1 MKIGIVSRTDRDDAL
16 ELIKTIV
23 KYLEENNVTLEI
35 EKRVTDVLTEYKHY
49 STNIEEITSD
59 IVLCIGG
66 DGTVLYAQ
74 HVLSPKKIPVL
85 SINMGTVGFLTEVDP
100 EDIFE
105 CLDKLLSYD
114 FFVEE
119 RMQLDILCD
128 DEWKTVLNELVL
140 MTNQPAKMLDLTVGV
155 DDEVV
160 DEIHADGLIVST
172 PSGSTAY
179 AMSAGGPIVDPRVDA
194 ALIIPICPFK
204 LNSRP
209 IIVPSSSTITIQF
222 NKKGKHAVAVL
233 DGVTEKEYTY
243 NDEIKIKK
251 SENPAHFVRF
261 TKKFY
266 DSVNKKLIKVVN

>member
-16 ELIKTIV
+16 ELIESIV
-23 KYLEENNVTLEI
+23 KYLEESKVCIEI
-35 EKRVTDVLTEYKHY
+35 EKRVTDVLTKYSKY
-49 STNIEEITSD
+49 STNIKDMTSD

-74 HVLSPKKIPVL
+74 HTLSKKKIPVL

-100 EDIFE
+100 DDIFE

-119 RMQLDILCD
+119 RMQLDIKCD
-128 DEWKTVLNELVL
+128 GEWKSVLNELVL
-140 MTNQPAKMLDLTVGV
+140 MTNQPAKMLDLTVCL
-155 DDEVV
+155 DDEIV
-160 DEIHADGLIVST
+160 DEIHADGLIIST

-209 IIVPSSSTITIQF
+209 IIVPSSSTISIKF
-222 NKKGKHAVAVL
+222 NKVDKQAVAVL
-233 DGVTEKEYTY
+233 DGVTEKEYNY
-243 NDEIKIKK
+243 NDEIKIRK
-251 SENPAHFVRF
+251 SEHSAHFVRF

-266 DSVNKKLIKVVN
+266 DSVNKKLTKVV

>member
-1 MKIGIVSRTDRDDAL
+1 MKIGIVSRTDREDAL
-16 ELIKTIV
+16 ELIESLV
-23 KYLEENNVTLEI
+23 KYLEENKVCIEI
-35 EKRVTDVLTEYKHY
+35 EKRVTDVLKEYSKY
-49 STNIEEITSD
+49 STNIKDMDSD

-74 HVLSPKKIPVL
+74 HTLSKKKIPVL

-105 CLDKLLSYD
+105 CMDQLLSYD

-119 RMQLDILCD
+119 RMQLDIKCD
-128 DEWKTVLNELVL
+128 NEWQTVLNELVL
-140 MTNQPAKMLDLTVGV
+140 MTNQPAKMLDLTVCL
-155 DDEVV
+155 DEVV
-160 DEIHADGLIVST
+160 DEIHADGLIIST

-209 IIVPSSSTITIQF
+209 IIVPSSSTITIKF
-222 NKKGKHAVAVL
+222 NKVDKKAVAVL
-233 DGVTEKEYTY
+233 DGVTEKVYSH
-243 NDEIKIKK
+243 NDEIKIRK
-251 SENPAHFVRF
+251 SEHNAHFVRF

-266 DSVNKKLIKVVN
+266 DSVNKKLTKVV

>member
-1 MKIGIVSRTDRDDAL
+1 MKIGIVSRTDREDAL
-16 ELIKTIV
+16 ELIESLV
-23 KYLEENNVTLEI
+23 KYLEENKVCIEI
-35 EKRVTDVLTEYKHY
+35 EKRVTDVLTEYSKY
-49 STNIEEITSD
+49 STNIKDMDSD

-74 HVLSPKKIPVL
+74 HTLSKKKIPVL

-105 CLDKLLSYD
+105 CMDQLLSYD

-119 RMQLDILCD
+119 RMQLDIKCD
-128 DEWKTVLNELVL
+128 NEWQTVLNELVL
-140 MTNQPAKMLDLTVGV
+140 MTNQPAKMLDLTVCL

-160 DEIHADGLIVST
+160 DEIHADGLIIST

-179 AMSAGGPIVDPRVDA
+179 AMSAGGPIVDPRVDV

-209 IIVPSSSTITIQF
+209 IIVPSSSTITIKF
-222 NKKGKHAVAVL
+222 NKVDKKAVAVL
-233 DGVTEKEYTY
+233 DGVTEKVYSH
-243 NDEIKIKK
+243 NDEIKIRK
-251 SENPAHFVRF
+251 SEHNAHFVRF

-266 DSVNKKLIKVVN
+266 DSVNKKLTKVV

>member
-1 MKIGIVSRTDRDDAL
+1 MKIGIVSRTDRQDAL
-16 ELIKTIV
+16 ELIKSIV
-23 KYLEENNVTLEI
+23 TYLDESNVSMEM
-35 EKRVTDVLTEYKHY
+35 EKKITDILTEYKQY
-49 STNIEEITSD
+49 STNINDMTSD

-74 HVLSPKKIPVL
+74 NTLSKKKIPVL

-114 FFVEE
+114 FFIEE

-128 DEWKTVLNELVL
+128 KEWKTVLNELVL
-140 MTNQPAKMLDLTVGV
+140 MTNQAAKMLDLTVCV
-155 DDEVV
+155 DDEIV
-160 DEIHADGLIVST
+160 DEILSDGLIIST

-209 IIVPSSSTITIQF
+209 IIVPSSSTITIKF
-222 NKKGKHAVAVL
+222 NRADKKAVAVL
-233 DGVTEKEYTY
+233 DGVTEKEYSHD
-243 NDEIKIKK
+243 DEIKIKK
-251 SENPAHFVRF
+251 SKNTAHFVRF

-266 DSVNKKLIKVVN
+266 DSVNKKLTKVGQ

>member
-1 MKIGIVSRTDRDDAL
+1 MKIGIVSRTDREDAL
-16 ELIKTIV
+16 ELIESLV
-23 KYLEENNVTLEI
+23 KYLEENKVCIEI
-35 EKRVTDVLTEYKHY
+35 EKRVTDVLTEYSKY
-49 STNIEEITSD
+49 STNIKDMDSD

-74 HVLSPKKIPVL
+74 HTLSKKKIPVL

-105 CLDKLLSYD
+105 CMDQLLSYD

-119 RMQLDILCD
+119 RMQLDIKCD
-128 DEWKTVLNELVL
+128 NEWQTVLNELVL
-140 MTNQPAKMLDLTVGV
+140 MTNQPAKMLDLTVCL

-160 DEIHADGLIVST
+160 DEIHADGLIIST

-209 IIVPSSSTITIQF
+209 IIVPSSSTITIKF
-222 NKKGKHAVAVL
+222 NKVDKKAVAVL
-233 DGVTEKEYTY
+233 DGVTEKVYSH
-243 NDEIKIKK
+243 NDEIKIRK
-251 SENPAHFVRF
+251 SEHNAHFVRF
-261 TKKFY
+261 TKKF
-266 DSVNKKLIKVVN
+266 

>member
-1 MKIGIVSRTDRDDAL
+1 MKIGIVSRTDREDAL
-16 ELIKTIV
+16 ELIESLV
-23 KYLEENNVTLEI
+23 NYLEENKVCIEI
-35 EKRVTDVLTEYKHY
+35 EKRVTDVLTEYSKY
-49 STNIEEITSD
+49 STNIKDMDSD

-74 HVLSPKKIPVL
+74 HTLSKKKIPVL

-105 CLDKLLSYD
+105 CMDQLLSYD

-119 RMQLDILCD
+119 RMQLDIKCD
-128 DEWKTVLNELVL
+128 NEWQTVLNELVL
-140 MTNQPAKMLDLTVGV
+140 MTNQPAKMLDLTVCL

-160 DEIHADGLIVST
+160 DEIHADGLIIST

-209 IIVPSSSTITIQF
+209 IIVPSSSTITIKF
-222 NKKGKHAVAVL
+222 NKVDKKAVAVL
-233 DGVTEKEYTY
+233 DGVTEKVYSH
-243 NDEIKIKK
+243 NDEIKIRK
-251 SENPAHFVRF
+251 SEHNAHFVRF

-266 DSVNKKLIKVVN
+266 DSVNKKLTKVV

>member
-16 ELIKTIV
+16 ELIESIV
-23 KYLEENNVTLEI
+23 KYLEESKVCIEI
-35 EKRVTDVLTEYKHY
+35 EKRVTDVLTKYSEY
-49 STNIEEITSD
+49 SANIKDMDSD

-74 HVLSPKKIPVL
+74 HTLSKKKIPVL

-105 CLDKLLSYD
+105 CMDQLLSYD
-114 FFVEE
+114 FFIEE
-119 RMQLDILCD
+119 RMQLDINCD

-140 MTNQPAKMLDLTVGV
+140 MTNQPAKMLDLTVCL

-160 DEIHADGLIVST
+160 DEIHADGLIIST

-209 IIVPSSSTITIQF
+209 IIVPSSSTITIKF
-222 NKKGKHAVAVL
+222 NRVDKKAVAVL
-233 DGVTEKEYTY
+233 DGVTEKVFSHK
-243 NDEIKIKK
+243 DEIKIRK
-251 SENPAHFVRF
+251 SEHNAHFVRF

-266 DSVNKKLIKVVN
+266 DSVNKKLTKIV

>member
-16 ELIKTIV
+16 ELIESIV
-23 KYLEENNVTLEI
+23 TYLEESKVCIEI
-35 EKRVTDVLTEYKHY
+35 EKRVTDVLTKYHKY
-49 STNIEEITSD
+49 STNIKDMTAD
-59 IVLCIGG
+59 IVLSIGG

-74 HVLSPKKIPVL
+74 HTLSKKKIPVL

-105 CLDKLLSYD
+105 CMDQLLSYD

-119 RMQLDILCD
+119 RMQLDINCD
-128 DEWKTVLNELVL
+128 NEWKTVLNELVL
-140 MTNQPAKMLDLTVGV
+140 MTNQPAKMLDLTVCL

-160 DEIHADGLIVST
+160 DEIHADGLIIST

-209 IIVPSSSTITIQF
+209 IIVPSSSTITIKF
-222 NKKGKHAVAVL
+222 NKIDKKAVAVL
-233 DGVTEKEYTY
+233 DGVTEKVYSH
-243 NDEIKIKK
+243 NDEIKIRK
-251 SENPAHFVRF
+251 SEHAAHFVRF

-266 DSVNKKLIKVVN
+266 DSVNKKLTKVV

>member
-1 MKIGIVSRTDRDDAL
+1 MKIGIVSRTDREDAF
-16 ELIKTIV
+16 ELIESLV
-23 KYLEENNVTLEI
+23 KYLEENKVCIEI
-35 EKRVTDVLTEYKHY
+35 EKRVTDVLKEYSKY
-49 STNIEEITSD
+49 STNIKDMDSD

-74 HVLSPKKIPVL
+74 HTLSKKKIPVL

-105 CLDKLLSYD
+105 CMDQLLSYD

-119 RMQLDILCD
+119 RMQLDIKCD
-128 DEWKTVLNELVL
+128 NEWQTVLNELVL
-140 MTNQPAKMLDLTVGV
+140 MTNQPAKMLDLTVCL

-160 DEIHADGLIVST
+160 DEIHADGLIIST

-209 IIVPSSSTITIQF
+209 IIVPSSSTITIKF
-222 NKKGKHAVAVL
+222 NKVDKKAVAVL
-233 DGVTEKEYTY
+233 DGVTEKVYSH
-243 NDEIKIKK
+243 NDEIKIRK
-251 SENPAHFVRF
+251 SEHNAHFVRF

-266 DSVNKKLIKVVN
+266 DSVNKKLTKVV

>member
-1 MKIGIVSRTDRDDAL
+1 MKIGIVSRTDRQDAL
-16 ELIKTIV
+16 ELIKSIV
-23 KYLEENNVTLEI
+23 NYLEESNVDIEI
-35 EKRVTDVLTEYKHY
+35 EKRVTDVLSEYESY
-49 STNIEEITSD
+49 SSDIEDMDCD

-74 HVLSPKKIPVL
+74 HTLSPKKIPVL
-85 SINMGTVGFLTEVDP
+85 SVNMGTVGFLTEVDP

-105 CLDKLLSYD
+105 CMDQLLSYD
-114 FFVEE
+114 FFIEE
-119 RMQLDILCD
+119 RMQLDIRCD
-128 DEWKTVLNELVL
+128 NEWKTVLNELVL
-140 MTNQPAKMLDLTVGV
+140 MTNQPAKMLDLTVCV

-160 DEIHADGLIVST
+160 DEIHADGLIIST

-209 IIVPSSSTITIQF
+209 IIVPSTSTITIKF
-222 NKKGKHAVAVL
+222 NRIDKKAVAVL
-233 DGVTEKEYTY
+233 DGVTEKEYSHE
-243 NDEIKIKK
+243 DEIKIRK
-251 SENPAHFVRF
+251 SQHSAHFVRF

-266 DSVNKKLIKVVN
+266 DSVNKKLTIVG

>member
-16 ELIKTIV
+16 ELIESII
-23 KYLEENNVTLEI
+23 KYLEESKVCIEI
-35 EKRVTDVLTEYKHY
+35 EKRVTDVLTKYSEY
-49 STNIEEITSD
+49 SANIKDMDSD

-74 HVLSPKKIPVL
+74 HTLSKKKIPVL

-105 CLDKLLSYD
+105 CMDQLLSYD
-114 FFVEE
+114 FFIEE
-119 RMQLDILCD
+119 RMQLDINCD

-140 MTNQPAKMLDLTVGV
+140 MTNQPAKMLDLTVCL

-160 DEIHADGLIVST
+160 DEIHADGLIIST

-209 IIVPSSSTITIQF
+209 IIVPSSSTITIKF
-222 NKKGKHAVAVL
+222 NRVDKKAVAVL
-233 DGVTEKEYTY
+233 DGVTEKVFSHK
-243 NDEIKIKK
+243 DEIKIRK
-251 SENPAHFVRF
+251 SEHNAHFVRF

-266 DSVNKKLIKVVN
+266 DSVNKKLTKIV

>member
-1 MKIGIVSRTDRDDAL
+1 MKIGIVSRTDREDAL
-16 ELIKTIV
+16 ELIESLV
-23 KYLEENNVTLEI
+23 KYLEENKVCIEI
-35 EKRVTDVLTEYKHY
+35 EKRVTDVLKEYSKY
-49 STNIEEITSD
+49 STNIKDMDSD

-74 HVLSPKKIPVL
+74 HTLSKKKIPVL

-105 CLDKLLSYD
+105 CMDQLLSYD

-119 RMQLDILCD
+119 RMQLDIKCD
-128 DEWKTVLNELVL
+128 NEWQTVLNELVL
-140 MTNQPAKMLDLTVGV
+140 MTNQPAKMLDLTVCL

-160 DEIHADGLIVST
+160 DEIHADGLIIST

-209 IIVPSSSTITIQF
+209 IIVPSSSTITIKF
-222 NKKGKHAVAVL
+222 NKVDKKAVAVL
-233 DGVTEKEYTY
+233 DGVTEKVYSH
-243 NDEIKIKK
+243 NDEIKIRK
-251 SENPAHFVRF
+251 SEHNAHFVRF

-266 DSVNKKLIKVVN
+266 DSVNKKLTKVV

>member
-16 ELIKTIV
+16 ELIESIV
-23 KYLEENNVTLEI
+23 KYLEESKVCIEI
-35 EKRVTDVLTEYKHY
+35 EKRVTDVLTKYSQY
-49 STNIEEITSD
+49 STNIKDMTSD

-74 HVLSPKKIPVL
+74 HTLSKKKIPVL

-100 EDIFE
+100 DDIFE

-114 FFVEE
+114 FFIEE
-119 RMQLDILCD
+119 RMQLNIQCD
-128 DEWKTVLNELVL
+128 GEWKSVLNELVL
-140 MTNQPAKMLDLTVGV
+140 MTNQPAKMLDLTVCL

-160 DEIHADGLIVST
+160 DEIHADGLIIST

-179 AMSAGGPIVDPRVDA
+179 AMSAGGPIVDPRVEA

-209 IIVPSSSTITIQF
+209 IIVPSSSTISIKF
-222 NKKGKHAVAVL
+222 NKIDKQAVAVL
-233 DGVTEKEYTY
+233 DGVTEKEYNY
-243 NDEIKIKK
+243 NDEIKIRK
-251 SENPAHFVRF
+251 SEHTAHFVRF

-266 DSVNKKLIKVVN
+266 DSVNKKLTKVV

>member
-1 MKIGIVSRTDRDDAL
+1 MKIGIVSRTDREDAL
-16 ELIKTIV
+16 ELIESLV
-23 KYLEENNVTLEI
+23 KYLEENKVCIEI
-35 EKRVTDVLTEYKHY
+35 EKRVTDVLTEYSKY
-49 STNIEEITSD
+49 STNIKDMDSD

-74 HVLSPKKIPVL
+74 HTLSKKKIPVL

-105 CLDKLLSYD
+105 CMDQLLSYD

-119 RMQLDILCD
+119 RMQLDIKCD
-128 DEWKTVLNELVL
+128 NEWQTVLNELVL
-140 MTNQPAKMLDLTVGV
+140 MTNQPAKMLDLTVCL

-160 DEIHADGLIVST
+160 DEIHADGLIIST

-209 IIVPSSSTITIQF
+209 IIVPSSSTITIKF
-222 NKKGKHAVAVL
+222 NKVDKKAVAVL
-233 DGVTEKEYTY
+233 DGVTEKVYSH
-243 NDEIKIKK
+243 NDEIKIRK
-251 SENPAHFVRF
+251 SEHNAHFVRF

-266 DSVNKKLIKVVN
+266 DSVNKKLTKVV

>member
-16 ELIKTIV
+16 ELIESIV
-23 KYLEENNVTLEI
+23 KYLEESKVCIEI
-35 EKRVTDVLTEYKHY
+35 EKRVTDVLTKYSQY
-49 STNIEEITSD
+49 STNIKDMTSD

-74 HVLSPKKIPVL
+74 HTLSKKKIPVL

-100 EDIFE
+100 DDIFE

-114 FFVEE
+114 FFIEE
-119 RMQLDILCD
+119 RMQLNIQCD
-128 DEWKTVLNELVL
+128 GEWKSVLNELVL
-140 MTNQPAKMLDLTVGV
+140 MTNQPAKMLDLTVCL

-160 DEIHADGLIVST
+160 DEIHADGLIIST

-179 AMSAGGPIVDPRVDA
+179 AMSAGGPIVDPRVEA

-204 LNSRP
+204 LDSRP
-209 IIVPSSSTITIQF
+209 IIVPSSSTISIKF
-222 NKKGKHAVAVL
+222 NKIDKQAVAVL
-233 DGVTEKEYTY
+233 DGVTEKEYNY
-243 NDEIKIKK
+243 NDEIKIRK
-251 SENPAHFVRF
+251 SEHTAHFVRF

-266 DSVNKKLIKVVN
+266 DSVNKKLTKVV